1 MYTERMYSLF
11 SWNSIF
17 TERPVFYLATLL
29 CNKFNGRDSKQKHR
43 KERALRTIKPKI
55 WKLTKKWDTEIT
67 PKITPHCAVKKGSQ
81 WYLHLTL
88 EATLEPVFPGGSVH
102 KEYACNAGDLG
113 SIPGFRRSL
122 GEGNGN
128 PLQYPCLENPMDR
141 GAWWAPVHGVRRS
154 QTWLSD

>member
-113 SIPGFRRSL
+113 SIPGFGRSL

-128 PLQYPCLENPMDR
+128 PLQYSCLENPMDR
-141 GAWWAPVHGVRRS
+141 GAWWALVHGVRRS
-154 QTWLSD
+154 QTRLSD